1 MGPVLASFAAYLSTR
16 ADLLPYRDCLELAA
30 VQDESAPTPL
40 AVVESTIRQELG
52 HRDQDILDSLDP
64 TPAQRSFLY
73 QWHRAVLPGGEEVT
87 VKVVR
92 AETEG
97 RAAAD
102 LELLPV
108 IEQVALTGQD
118 LRELVLA
125 DAVTDFSER
134 LQRQLDLT
142 HELNGL
148 EQLATEVSG
157 FEMLV
162 VPECY
167 HDYCAPRVL
176 TYSWIEGQRL
186 DSYLEEAAG
195 ATGDD
200 QRQRQELA
208 RRLCIAW
215 LQQCLIESTCAQG
228 DLDSWLLLDDNRFA
242 VTGGELAI
250 LDATVREN
258 LLDYLIAARKEEPD
272 HAATYL
278 LQEVK
283 AAEDAA
289 SRDRLRMLLRQA
301 EPFRDGGWSD
311 HFAGQRMADSLLV
324 QWRLCRRAGYRPS
337 SHMLAFWR
345 GLFSLE
351 LLTRRLAP
359 EQDSLKQ
366 GVDDLRL
373 VAAAAHLRKELGPSR
388 FAANLEQTAPVLQ
401 ELMVRGDEVSRL
413 LEQGRLRINLASEPD
428 QEEASQPKSRW
439 QAALSLLLALVVL
452 VVVSHRLTLTQLN
465 PGWVQS
471 IAAAT
476 YTGTALIGLWL
487 IVRNRR

>member
-16 ADLLPYRDCLELAA
+16 ADLLPYQDCLELAA

-52 HRDQDILDSLDP
+52 PRDQDILDALDP
-64 TPAQRSFLY
+64 TPLRRSFLY
-73 QWHRAVLPGGEEVT
+73 QWHRAVLPGGEEVV

-102 LELLPV
+102 QELLPV
-108 IEQVALTGQD
+108 IDEVAFIGQD

-125 DAVTDFSER
+125 DAAADFR
-134 LQRQLDLT
+134 VHLQRQLDLT
-142 HELNGL
+142 DEPDGL
-148 EQLATEVSG
+148 ENLAAEVAG

-162 VPECY
+162 VPDRY
-167 HDYCAPRVL
+167 PDYCTPRVL
-176 TYSWIEGQRL
+176 TCAGVEGQSL
-186 DSYLEEAAG
+186 DSLLADAADS
-195 ATGDD
+195 TGKDK
-200 QRQRQELA
+200 RWQELA
-208 RRLCIAW
+208 RRLSLAW
-215 LQQCLIESTCAQG
+215 LQQCLIESTCAQA
-228 DLDSWLLLDDNRFA
+228 DLGSWLLLDDDRFA
-242 VTGGELAI
+242 VTGGELTTLTAK
-250 LDATVREN
+250 AREN
-258 LLDYLIAARKEEPD
+258 LLDYLIAARKDEPD

-289 SRDRLRMLLRQA
+289 TRDRLRMLLRQA

-311 HFAGQRMADSLLV
+311 QFAGQRLADSLLV
-324 QWRLCRRAGYRPS
+324 QWRLCRRAGYRPGP
-337 SHMLAFWR
+337 HILAFWR
-345 GLFSLE
+345 GLFALE
-351 LLTRRLAP
+351 LLTRGLAA

-401 ELMVRGDEVSRL
+401 ELLVRGDEVARL
-413 LEQGRLRINLASEPD
+413 LEQGQLRIKLASETD
-428 QEEASQPKSRW
+428 KDEASQPGSRW
-439 QAALSLLLALVVL
+439 RVTFSLLLVLVVL
-452 VVVSHRLTLTQLN
+452 VVVSHRLNLTRLD

-471 IAAAT
+471 VTAAT
-476 YTGTALIGLWL
+476 YAGAAAIVLWL
-487 IVRNRR
+487 IVRGRR